1 MLRMIDLLREKG
13 SPNLNECIEEI
24 FFRAM
29 LIVGLIGCTL
39 VVLLDLLVTK
49 NLSYSIPANLATI
62 LVLIVSLYG
71 IKRLKFHRAALYGLG
86 LLNMIITVRGF
97 VNPEFHHVTCIL
109 LITIGFMCALVSRG
123 NMGKV
128 MQWGILASFIA
139 ILFKDYKDVAII
151 ILIRAALPFLVVY
164 FIITI
169 LSGLLKER
177 YSRNQNQLTELVVL
191 LNQKNAKIN
200 EQHCRLQDSYK
211 ELSDLNS
218 YLEVSIKQKINRIAE
233 KNKQLADI
241 SYENSHSLRAPL
253 ARMLGLLH
261 LIKIDPERKDFYLS
275 KLDDQALEMDSR
287 ICMVSKSI
295 ERNMHE

>member
-1 MLRMIDLLREKG
+1 MRRMIDLLRKKG

-39 VVLLDLLVTK
+39 VVLLDLMVTK

-62 LVLIVSLYG
+62 LVLLVCLYG
-71 IKRLKFHRAALYGLG
+71 IERLKFHRAALYGLA
-86 LLNMIITVRGF
+86 LLNIIITVRGF

-109 LITIGFMCALVSRG
+109 LITIGFMCALVSQG
-123 NMGKV
+123 SWGKAI
-128 MQWGILASFIA
+128 QWGILVSFIA
-139 ILFKDYKDVAII
+139 ILFKDYKDVAMIV
-151 ILIRAALPFLVVY
+151 LIRAAIPYLVVY

-177 YSRNQNQLTELVVL
+177 YARNQNRLTELVAL

-200 EQHCRLQDSYK
+200 EQHSRLQASYK
-211 ELSDLNS
+211 ELSDLNN
-218 YLEVSIKQKINRIAE
+218 YLEVSIKQKTNRIAE

-253 ARMLGLLH
+253 ARILGLLH

-287 ICMVSKSI
+287 ICIVSKFI
-295 ERNMHE
+295 ERNMNE